1 MQKKIAITP
10 KKIIHS
16 FITISA
22 KINQNSEKI
31 AQKMKEKKKQKEKR
45 KKKEVFQKKDFQN
58 QYKFMEIFV
67 KK

>member
-31 AQKMKEKKKQKEKR
+31 AQKMKEKK
-45 KKKEVFQKKDFQN
+45 
-58 QYKFMEIFV
+58 
-67 KK
+67 